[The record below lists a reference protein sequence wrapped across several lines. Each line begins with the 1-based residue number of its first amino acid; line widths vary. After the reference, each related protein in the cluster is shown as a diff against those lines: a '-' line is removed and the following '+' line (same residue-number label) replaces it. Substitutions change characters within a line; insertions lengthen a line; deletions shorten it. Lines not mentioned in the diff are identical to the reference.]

1 MEKLYTPLEVAEYLG
16 LSRKTIY
23 RYLETGDLKA
33 KKIGREYRITQSQLQ
48 EFINGG
54 QEDERG

>member
-48 EFINGG
+48 EFINGR